1 MSETKWTPGPWKVG
15 KDDPAVSYG
24 SEDRLPEGWQL
35 ITGRCP
41 PFAFGCCVAHVAE
54 EADAR
59 LISAA
64 PDMAEALA
72 RFDEIHNEGTFDL
85 PDDTPITINVGTRQ
99 TFAGGLTLGDFRRA
113 RSALAKARGPL

>member
-64 PDMAEALA
+64 PDMAEALRA
-72 RFDEIHNEGTFDL
+72 AANLLAALTG
-85 PDDTPITINVGTRQ
+85 PDDDVACFIISTS
-99 TFAGGLTLGDFRRA
+99 RA
-113 RSALAKARGPL
+113 ALAKARGEKP

>member
-15 KDDPAVSYG
+15 KDDPAVSYA

-41 PFAFGCCVAHVAE
+41 LFAFGCCVAHVAE

-72 RFDEIHNEGTFDL
+72 DFLENPQFQVGVGGN
-85 PDDTPITINVGTRQ
+85 PIAVEKM
-99 TFAGGLTLGDFRRA
+99 LDRA
-113 RSALAKARGPL
+113 RSALAKARGET